1 MIVINRKG
9 ANHRTNVIQIYFL
22 KGNRFKRSRI
32 YIIGIKIFQRLQI
45 AVGRSLV
52 VRSGVLLIQERDASQ
67 LKRLN
72 GRSVITS
79 KRLQLR
85 FRRHWTDA
93 HICWNS
99 QQFNNKSKVAE
110 YHFDRMGSVRHRL
123 AEVRHEC
130 NVVLVGDVRVGKSA
144 LVNRFINNKFSEV
157 SLDRVS

>member
-22 KGNRFKRSRI
+22 KGNHFKRSRI
-32 YIIGIKIFQRLQI
+32 YIIGIKDFQRLQI

-72 GRSVITS
+72 GRSVLTS

-85 FRRHWTDA
+85 FRRHWTKT
-93 HICWNS
+93 HTFVEIC
-99 QQFNNKSKVAE
+99 NKLITNQKWRSIILTEWAV
-110 YHFDRMGSVRHRL
+110 FGIVWP
-123 AEVRHEC
+123 
-130 NVVLVGDVRVGKSA
+130 
-144 LVNRFINNKFSEV
+144 KFGMNAMS
-157 SLDRVS
+157 S